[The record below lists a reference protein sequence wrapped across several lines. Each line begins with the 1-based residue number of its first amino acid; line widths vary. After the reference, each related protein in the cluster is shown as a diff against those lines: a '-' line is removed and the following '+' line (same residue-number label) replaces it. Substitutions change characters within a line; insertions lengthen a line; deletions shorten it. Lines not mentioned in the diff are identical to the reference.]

1 LKKKSDLK
9 NIDLKRK
16 RRKFDTKTKQI
27 QIIKDE
33 VKKQFQSRKG

>member
-16 RRKFDTKTKQI
+16 RIKFDTKTKQI